1 MNQRFLGVLIGSA
14 FGAVFVF
21 ANSGPPMPPDMS
33 LAARVAAVAA
43 LATTVLLG
51 LMAAR
56 AGAPADSR
64 RPLLPTPRGA
74 GGRRGMFNR
83 GFLGVVFTEAVL
95 LIGGFRAIRVF
106 DAPPETNVSWIAV
119 VVGLH
124 FIALAA
130 VWKAPSVAVPGAVL
144 TTLGVAGFAL
154 AALSLTPWVPLVSG
168 VLSGVTLL
176 VCGVAATAAMWAAT
190 RRA

>member
-21 ANSGPPMPPDMS
+21 ANSGAPMPPDVT
-33 LAARVAAVAA
+33 LAARVAAAAA
-43 LATTVLLG
+43 LAATVLLG
-51 LMAAR
+51 LAASR
-56 AGAPADSR
+56 GDAAADSR
-64 RPLLPTPRGA
+64 SRPPAARNAA
-74 GGRRGMFNR
+74 GRWRGMFKR
-83 GFLGVVFTEAVL
+83 GFAGVVFTEGVL

-106 DAPPETNVSWIAV
+106 GAPPETNVAWIAV

-124 FIALAA
+124 FVALVA

-144 TTLGVAGFAL
+144 TALGVAGFAL
-154 AALSLTPWVPLVSG
+154 AALSLTPWVPVVSG

-176 VCGVAATAAMWAAT
+176 VCGVAATAAMWVAT

>member
-1 MNQRFLGVLIGSA
+1 MNQRVLGIGSA

-21 ANSGPPMPPDMS
+21 ANAGAPMPPHMV
-33 LAARVAAVAA
+33 LAARAAAAAA
-43 LATTVLLG
+43 LAAAVLLG
-51 LMAAR
+51 LAAAR
-56 AGAPADSR
+56 AGAPSGFPR
-64 RPLLPTPRGA
+64 GPPTVPGGA
-74 GGRRGMFNR
+74 GGRRGMFTR

-106 DAPPETNVSWIAV
+106 DAPPETNVAWIAV

-130 VWKAPSVAVPGAVL
+130 VWTAPSVAVPGAVL
-144 TTLGVAGFAL
+144 TALGAAGFAL
-154 AALSLTPWVPLVSG
+154 AALSLTPWVPAVSG

-176 VCGVAATAAMWAAT
+176 ACGVAATAAAWAAT
-190 RRA
+190 RRS